1 MLLSMAWRNLW
12 RRRRRTLITLSSIAF
27 GTMLSWLFTG
37 VGDANWRAMI
47 DLAARLG
54 GGHVA
59 LQHPAYLVSP
69 ALSRSLPSA
78 ESLRARALND
88 PEVLRAAPRISG
100 QMMLASAARNYG
112 AVFIAFDP
120 ALEDATT
127 LSLLDAM
134 HAEAGA
140 DPRAALFDARGRG
153 GIALGARLAERLNV
167 GIGDKVVWTLTDKQG
182 EIVQEALRVRALLR
196 SGSPGVDGATSSA
209 NTTWAWA
216 LISFAVHQY
225 VGIRAHGF
233 RYIHHFLGPV
243 LFDAKLLGRT
253 IHVRPL
259 APIYFIIEAISH
271 LSRVFTLAVRL
282 LANMFADHQVVAVW
296 LLLLP
301 AVVPAVFMGLG
312 VLVAFLQAYVF
323 ALLSMI
329 YIGLALEEAH

>member
-1 MLLSMAWRNLW
+1 MSLFRELQAL
-12 RRRRRTLITLSSIAF
+12 THV
-27 GTMLSWLFTG
+27 SWVIWSALF
-37 VGDANWRAMI
+37 A
-47 DLAARLG
+47 
-54 GGHVA
+54 
-59 LQHPAYLVSP
+59 
-69 ALSRSLPSA
+69 
-78 ESLRARALND
+78 
-88 PEVLRAAPRISG
+88 
-100 QMMLASAARNYG
+100 
-112 AVFIAFDP
+112 
-120 ALEDATT
+120 
-127 LSLLDAM
+127 
-134 HAEAGA
+134 
-140 DPRAALFDARGRG
+140 AALV
-153 GIALGARLAERLNV
+153 LGSGLLVRARLAAAKGGVIPDEGFSFRNILEVLVEMLAGLARENMGPDWRRYFPLV
-167 GIGDKVVWTLTDKQG
+167 GTIFFFILISNWAGLV
-182 EIVQEALRVRALLR
+182 
-196 SGSPGVDGATSSA
+196 PGVDGATSSA

-243 LFDAKLLGRT
+243 LFDAKILGRT

-271 LSRVFTLAVRL
+271 MSRVFTLAVRL